1 MNRFLP
7 LYLVLNV
14 LCFTL
19 PAYSCGPEV
28 NTLGK
33 LKERQE
39 EDFNRI
45 DSNRD
50 RQVNLEEFSHYA
62 DWQLPKGVSNKA
74 FFDSLDKD
82 GSKSLSF
89 SEWQEGF
96 PPKNFMTFSPL
107 CRQEKLE
114 SMG

>member
-1 MNRFLP
+1 MNCFLLP
-7 LYLVLNV
+7 CLVLSV

-19 PAYSCGPEV
+19 PAYSLGPED
-28 NTLGK
+28 NTPEK

-39 EDFNRI
+39 ADFNRI

-50 RQVNLEEFSHYA
+50 RQVTFEEFSHYA
-62 DWQLPKGVSNKA
+62 DWQLPKGVSKES

-89 SEWQEGF
+89 SEWQVGF
-96 PPKNFMTFSPL
+96 PPNNFMTRG
-107 CRQEKLE
+107 C
-114 SMG
+114 